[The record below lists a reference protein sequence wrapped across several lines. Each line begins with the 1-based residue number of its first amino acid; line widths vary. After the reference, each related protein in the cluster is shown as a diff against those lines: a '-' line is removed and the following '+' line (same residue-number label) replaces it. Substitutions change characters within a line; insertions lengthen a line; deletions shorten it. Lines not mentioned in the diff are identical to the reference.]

1 MNALQEARRQTGIN
15 FADIL
20 YFDGEHLCR
29 ISATV
34 FWYAEQSP
42 QFCKH
47 GPGYSTLVR
56 HMVHRLPHMLRSSA
70 N

>member
-29 ISATV
+29 MSATV
-34 FWYAEQSP
+34 VWDAEQSS

-47 GPGYSTLVR
+47 GPGYSPPL
-56 HMVHRLPHMLRSSA
+56 
-70 N
+70 

>member
-29 ISATV
+29 SL
-34 FWYAEQSP
+34 P
-42 QFCKH
+42 QFSGMLSNHLNFVTVAGIVPLQCETY
-47 GPGYSTLVR
+47 GA
-56 HMVHRLPHMLRSSA
+56 PHAPHAAERC
-70 N
+70 

>member
-29 ISATV
+29 MSARL
-34 FWYAEQSP
+34 FWDAEQSP
-42 QFCKH
+42 
-47 GPGYSTLVR
+47 
-56 HMVHRLPHMLRSSA
+56 
-70 N
+70 